1 MTVFDLDIPAFEFA
15 AVFQISFT
23 TAVFEVARLKWQR
36 TFKCTEY
43 RTIGVSFPILTDI
56 TRGVYN
62 MRNHQVSEQIIYQG
76 KNYHKLLTNIYF
88 DTCFITN
95 F

>member
-1 MTVFDLDIPAFEFA
+1 MLIHSKNQRVYGDERSAMTLFALDIPVFEFT

-23 TAVFEVARLKWQR
+23 TAVFEVARLKRQG

-56 TRGVYN
+56 T
-62 MRNHQVSEQIIYQG
+62 
-76 KNYHKLLTNIYF
+76 
-88 DTCFITN
+88 
-95 F
+95 